1 MAASLLLGIKAVFDD
16 KGLKDA
22 QKQFDKLGKGV
33 KTALGAAGIAV
44 GIAAITSA
52 LKDSAKAAAEDAKS
66 QALLANGLRN
76 SVGATESQIASVEE
90 SIRQMQLQAA
100 VADDQIRPAFDQ
112 LARATGDLGEATR
125 LTNIALD
132 ISAATGKDLGSVS
145 VALGRA
151 VNGSTTA
158 LSRLGINVKGVADP
172 IGLLE
177 QRFQGAAEA
186 AANNDPFQRLQIIF
200 DDLREQVGQYLLPML
215 NNLATYFSSADFAD
229 AFDKLAFSIG
239 KAIEQIDK
247 LFVQLTGEN
256 AFTWILDTLSNIIFE
271 VFYFINSL
279 SIIGQIFAKVAEQ
292 WLTLDFASMGKTDWA
307 AWAKAEGEKFRDAW
321 NRENKKTNPTNP
333 LDPNGNGDFTG
344 GGGGG
349 GSKAAED
356 QRTKNLKKA
365 LEERKKAIADANKA
379 IQNSIKGNAEAFAD
393 MQKAG
398 EESLKA
404 VRDALAMVANELMV
418 AVAKSADM
426 GEFEAN
432 VVSAFQS
439 VRTAIAD
446 ALNNGQI
453 FASAATALNAYAD
466 KEQAAFIRIARQR
479 DALAKKIDIART
491 LSASIL
497 QAGNITNLLESQSQT
512 VTESVRRMVDGV
524 ELVTTKTTQ
533 QVTNGDLVGG
543 FQRLVD
549 KTKAFAKNLVELR
562 KLGLN
567 GNLFKQIVEAG
578 VDAGGATAEAIIAG
592 GGSTIQE
599 LNSLYS
605 QLADAGA
612 SVAQTATDEFFALG
626 ENVTNSFIDGLLSQ
640 ESQLASAA
648 EALAKSF
655 NSVFSANMLA
665 AVGVKNTAD
674 QRALIESQIAG
685 VDAALTQARS
695 ELSAMG
701 KVSAV
706 ASPQRYG
713 VASGLNATIRALTSQ
728 KAGLES
734 QLGSFNTM
742 NPTASVQP
750 VVNNITVQVDAGI
763 IANKAE
769 LPGQIVDALGTYVRQ
784 SGSAALTRIL
794 AV

>member
-1 MAASLLLGIKAVFDD
+1 MASSIILPIKAVFDD
-16 KGLKDA
+16 KGLKQAA
-22 QKQFDKLGKGV
+22 QGFESFGKSM
-33 KTALGAAGIAV
+33 KNLLGAAGIAV

-52 LKDSAKAAAEDAKS
+52 LNDSAKAAAEDAKS

-76 SVGATESQIASVEE
+76 SVGATNAQIAAVEK
-90 SIRQMQLQAA
+90 SISAMQLQAA

-145 VALGRA
+145 IALGKA

-200 DDLREQVGQYLLPML
+200 DEMREQVGQYLLPLL
-215 NNLATYFSSADFAD
+215 NNLANYFSSADFAD
-229 AFDKLAFSIG
+229 AFDRLAWSIG
-239 KAIEQIDK
+239 KSIEMIDK
-247 LFVQLTGEN
+247 FFVQLTGEN
-256 AFTWILDTLSNIIFE
+256 AFTWLINALSEIIYQ
-271 VFYFINSL
+271 VSYFINGL
-279 SIIGQIFAKVAEQ
+279 GILGEIFAMQLKA
-292 WLTLDFASMGKTDWA
+292 WSTLDWDFLINFDSVAYAKRKAREFAQSWAGTIKTDSK
-307 AWAKAEGEKFRDAW
+307 AKPF
-321 NRENKKTNPTNP
+321 
-333 LDPNGNGDFTG
+333 DPFGGSGDYTG
-344 GGGGG
+344 GGGG
-349 GSKAAED
+349 KAVED

-365 LEERKKAIADANKA
+365 LEERKKAIADANKN
-379 IQNSIKGNAEAFAD
+379 IQDSIKGNSQAFED

-398 EESLKA
+398 VE
-404 VRDALAMVANELMV
+404 ALNAIREALTGVANDLLA
-418 AVAKSADM
+418 AVAQSKNL

-432 VVSAFQS
+432 VVSAFDG
-439 VRTAIAD
+439 VRKTIAD

-466 KEQAAFIRIARQR
+466 KEQAAFLRIAKQR
-479 DALAKKIDIART
+479 DDLAKKIDIART

-497 QAGNITNLLESQSQT
+497 DAGNITNLIDSQSNSGT
-512 VTESVRRMVDGV
+512 
-524 ELVTTKTTQ
+524 LVANFKS
-533 QVTNGDLVGG
+533 
-543 FQRLVD
+543 LVD
-549 KTKAFAKNLVELR
+549 KSKAFASNLVELR

-599 LNSLYS
+599 LNNLYR

-612 SVAQTATDEFFALG
+612 SVAETATDEFFALG
-626 ENVTNSFIDGLLSQ
+626 ENITNSFIDGLVSQ
-640 ESQLASAA
+640 ENQLASAA

-665 AVGVKNTAD
+665 AVGAKNTAD
-674 QRALIESQIAG
+674 QRALIESQIAN
-685 VDAALTQARS
+685 VDAALAQARA

-784 SGSAALTRIL
+784 SGSAALNRML

>member
-1 MAASLLLGIKAVFDD
+1 MASSIILPIKAVFDD
-16 KGLKDA
+16 KGLKQA
-22 QKQFDKLGKGV
+22 SKGFESFGKSMKGL
-33 KTALGAAGIAV
+33 LGAAGLTV
-44 GIAAITSA
+44 GLSQVTQF
-52 LKDSAKAAAEDAKS
+52 LQESAKAAAEDAKS

-76 SVGATESQIASVEE
+76 SVGATNQQIAAVEE
-90 SIRQMQLQAA
+90 SIRQMQLQAS

-112 LARATGDLGEATR
+112 LARSTGNLEQATR

-132 ISAATGKDLGSVS
+132 VSAATGRDLGAVS
-145 VALGRA
+145 IALGRA

-186 AANNDPFQRLQIIF
+186 AANNDPFQRLNIIF
-200 DDLREQVGQYLLPML
+200 GEIQEQVGQALLPEL
-215 NNLATYFSSADFAD
+215 NDLADWLSSPEVISGIDGLVQQFKELVADTAGAADGLAYLGEQLASFFSFLPDLGLTDEQNPVVKFLNDIDNAWFRVSPVLGAIVAGLNAVNDAANPRDPSAGRYKALEDFAKAQKAAQVTFD
-229 AFDKLAFSIG
+229 A
-239 KAIEQIDK
+239 
-247 LFVQLTGEN
+247 VVP
-256 AFTWILDTLSNIIFE
+256 DT
-271 VFYFINSL
+271 
-279 SIIGQIFAKVAEQ
+279 
-292 WLTLDFASMGKTDWA
+292 
-307 AWAKAEGEKFRDAW
+307 
-321 NRENKKTNPTNP
+321 
-333 LDPNGNGDFTG
+333 TG
-344 GGGGG
+344 GRPV
-349 GSKAAED
+349 ED

-379 IQNSIKGNAEAFAD
+379 IQSSIKGNAEAFAD

-404 VRDALAMVANELMV
+404 VRDALAMVANELLV
-418 AVAKSADM
+418 AVAKSRDM

-432 VVSAFQS
+432 VVSAFDG

-497 QAGNITNLLESQSQT
+497 QAGNITNLLESQSKT

-524 ELVTTKTTQ
+524 ELVTTRTTE
-533 QVTNGDLVGG
+533 QVTNGDLVGN

-549 KTKAFAKNLVELR
+549 KTKAFASNLVELR

-567 GNLFKQIVEAG
+567 GNLFRQIVEAG

-592 GGSTIQE
+592 GGSTIKE

-605 QLADAGA
+605 QLAEAGA

-665 AVGVKNTAD
+665 AVGAKNTAD
-674 QRALIESQIAG
+674 QRALIESQIAN
-685 VDAALTQARS
+685 VDAALAQARAD
-695 ELSAMG
+695 LSAMG

-728 KAGLES
+728 RAGLES
-734 QLGSFNTM
+734 QLGGFNTM
-742 NPTASVQP
+742 NPTAPVQP